1 MFSFRRSSSS
11 SAANTLNAPT
21 PAKPQPETKE
31 IKADSSESGGFFSL
45 HEISSNNVHNTKAD
59 VATVDGH

>member
-11 SAANTLNAPT
+11 SATANTLNSPT
-21 PAKPQPETKE
+21 PAKPQPETKDK
-31 IKADSSESGGFFSL
+31 KADSAESGGFFSL
-45 HEISSNNVHNTKAD
+45 HEISSNVHNTKAD